1 MLLLVHLSP
10 YCSGFSWLSCGSAR
24 GSSGEEGGAGGGGGE
39 VVTRVGTDSEPAVIA
54 GPLQ

>member
-24 GSSGEEGGAGGGGGE
+24 GSAGEEGGAGGGGE
-39 VVTRVGTDSEPAVIA
+39 VVTRVGTDSELAVIA